1 MTYILAAPLLLW
13 LICRSSARRLPRRQS
28 GPIEQLF
35 GLLAFLGLIAVG
47 WFIFINVSGHAP

>member
-1 MTYILAAPLLLW
+1 MTYFLAAPLLLW
-13 LICRSSARRLPRRQS
+13 LACRSSAQRHPQRQP